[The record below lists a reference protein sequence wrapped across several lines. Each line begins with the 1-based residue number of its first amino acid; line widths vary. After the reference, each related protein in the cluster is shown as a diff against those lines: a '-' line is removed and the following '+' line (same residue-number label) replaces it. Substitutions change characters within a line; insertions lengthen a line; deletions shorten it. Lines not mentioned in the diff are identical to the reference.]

1 MSERNPSPVGQ
12 QPGTENRQ
20 SPLDQLGEVT
30 RWAGDLVL
38 GIRLAVGGGR
48 SSWVRLALTG
58 LGIGLGVA
66 VLLVAACLPTAI
78 TARDDRASD
87 LMGRPGAQPV
97 AGVAPLYM
105 AESFEQFRDLTIRG
119 SYLLAGGPTAPV
131 PPGAGRVPGD
141 GEIILSP
148 ELAALLA
155 SPEGE
160 LLRPRFPQRVVGT
173 ISQAG
178 LEGPYELRYYAGDAT
193 VDKTSSTTVYE
204 FGRHPFGDLANPFLY
219 VLSVLFVVILLFP
232 VLVFVGISTRLS
244 GAQRD
249 RRLAAL
255 RLIGA
260 SAHRVR
266 RIASGEAL
274 LGAFVGLV
282 VGFALFYYLRQYTEQ
297 VRLAQA
303 ALFRSD
309 LTPSP
314 PLLVLVVLFVPVLAV
329 ATAMVAMRRTVVEPL
344 GVVRQAR
351 PVRRSLW
358 WRIVPIVA
366 GVGLLLSQVGKM
378 GRDNTE
384 RPSEY
389 VLATGVAALMLGI
402 PLVLPWLVERS
413 VGHLNGGSLSW
424 QLAVRRLQLDS
435 GSAARVVGGVA
446 VVLAG
451 AIALQT
457 ILASAE
463 KSIVGSNAD
472 GAGRNNVVVSAR
484 EGDDV
489 ERLLVG
495 AEGVTSVYE
504 IRTLGSLNRD
514 DIYVSI
520 AIGDCAA
527 LRAEL
532 KVEQCR
538 EGDAFVS
545 ADSIARPGD
554 AVTFIENNRDEQV
567 RRGSWTLPAAQ
578 SVSKPEFD
586 VYVTPSV
593 LAGVVVPL
601 PNPQFHAVLDP
612 AVPDA
617 VEHVRNAVAPLHW
630 RVNSYYVGKSGL
642 GEAEQVFATIRQ
654 ALLAGSVLVLIL
666 VGASLLVMALEQI
679 RERRRPLAVLVAS
692 GVPRRVLAWSVLW
705 QNAFPLLLAMVVA
718 VGTGAGLGA
727 LLLRVLG
734 EPVALDWAGV
744 SALTGVTAVAVLAVT
759 LLTLPS
765 LRRATGALGLRSE

>member
-1 MSERNPSPVGQ
+1 MNQ
-12 QPGTENRQ
+12 K
-20 SPLDQLGEVT
+20 SPLIQLGEVT
-30 RWAGDLVL
+30 RWAGDLIL

-48 SSWVRLALTG
+48 SSWIRLALTG

-78 TARDDRASD
+78 TARDTRASE
-87 LMGRPGAQPV
+87 LMSKLGSQPV
-97 AGVAPLYM
+97 AGVDPLYA
-105 AESFEQFRDLTIRG
+105 AESFEQFHDLTLRG
-119 SYLLAGGPTAPV
+119 SYLLAGGSTAPV
-131 PPGAGRVPGD
+131 PPGAGRIPGD

-173 ISQAG
+173 IAQAG
-178 LEGPYELRYYAGDAT
+178 LEGPYELRFYAGDAT
-193 VDKTSSTTVYE
+193 VEKTSSNAVYE
-204 FGRHPFGDLANPFLY
+204 FGRYRSTDLANPFLY
-219 VLSVLFVVILLFP
+219 VISVLFVVILLFP

-282 VGFALFYYLRQYTEQ
+282 IGFAVFYYLRQYTEQ
-297 VRLAQA
+297 VRLARA

-309 LTPSP
+309 LTPSQ

-358 WRIVPIVA
+358 WRIAPIIA
-366 GVGLLLSQVGKM
+366 GVGLLVSQVGKL
-378 GRDNTE
+378 GGNE

-413 VGHLNGGSLSW
+413 VGRLNGGSLSW

-463 KSIVGSNAD
+463 KSILGGEAAKTD
-472 GAGRNNVVVSAR
+472 RNRVVVSAR
-484 EGDDV
+484 EGDNAGQ
-489 ERLLVG
+489 LL
-495 AEGVTSVYE
+495 ARAKGVTGMYE
-504 IRTLGSLNRD
+504 TRVVSGVNRD
-514 DIYVSI
+514 DVYVSI
-520 AIGDCAA
+520 LVGDCAA
-527 LRAEL
+527 LRTEL
-532 KVEQCR
+532 KVARCR
-538 EGDAFVS
+538 EGDAFLS
-545 ADSIARPGD
+545 ADSTARPGE
-554 AVTFIENNRDEQV
+554 AITFVEFVGRDDV

-578 SVSKPEFD
+578 SVPRPEHRAYDF
-586 VYVTPSV
+586 YVTPSV
-593 LAGVVVPL
+593 LAGVAVP
-601 PNPQFHAVLDP
+601 PVDPQFHAILDP

-617 VEHVRNAVAPLHW
+617 VEHARNAIAPLNW
-630 RVNSYYVGKSGL
+630 RANSYYAGKSVL
-642 GEAEQVFATIRQ
+642 GEAEQAFRRIRQ
-654 ALLAGSVLVLIL
+654 ALMAGSVLVLLL

-705 QNAFPLLLAMVVA
+705 QNAFPLLLAMIFA

-727 LLLRVLG
+727 LLLKVLG
-734 EPVALDWAGV
+734 EPVAMDWAGV
-744 SALTGVTAVAVLAVT
+744 SALTGVTGVAVLAVT